1 MNPAKYLNCLFMQEV
16 VDENGLP
23 LKSRG
28 GKQLYRLTA
37 PLSFYSAELDIIVTA
52 PEGFITDLDS
62 TPRLPLIYF
71 IMNAFG
77 DMPSVTHDYGYST
90 GVLPRAQC
98 DALLREACLAT
109 KVPAWQ
115 ASGAYYATR
124 MFGAGHYMS
133 K

>member
-1 MNPAKYLNCLFMQEV
+1 MSAHYLNHLFMEEV
-16 VDENGLP
+16 VDENGFP
-23 LKSRG
+23 LKNRNE
-28 GKQLYRLTA
+28 KQLYRLTA
-37 PLSFYSAELDIIVTA
+37 PLSFYSAESDMIITA
-52 PEGFITDLDS
+52 PAGFVTDLDS

-90 GVLPRAQC
+90 GILPRAKC

-109 KVPAWQ
+109 GVPAWK
-115 ASGAYYATR
+115 ATAVYYATR
-124 MFGAGHYMS
+124 LGGAGHYMS